1 MEGMVGSVRRG
12 KEELALSEV
21 CFNLRQGLKIA
32 GVNTS
37 LLFGLLG
44 PPHPGFVLG
53 SPGET

>member
-21 CFNLRQGLKIA
+21 CFNLHQGLKIA

-44 PPHPGFVLG
+44 ARILVLC
-53 SPGET
+53 